1 MIFEKFLSNQVQLNC
16 EELIYQVLSFGERH
30 IMLPLPRDSVLQEYL
45 PLLFFLVFLYLLQIF
60 IIWCSEIFSLVV
72 DTWYCTLHSF
82 IYLGEQKW
90 KTSLAS
96 QPIWSASYI
105 ETLSINLF
113 SLSDPIVI
121 ITTIIQ
127 FANVT
132 ITLSCQSYL
141 PWWNLNF
148 LFLSFVHLITKVIVP
163 SPGERLSQSGQQSI
177 VTCIYKV

>member
-1 MIFEKFLSNQVQLNC
+1 MRNFFPIKYNLIVRSLFTRFWVLGKGTLCYPSPGIASCKNIYHCYFFL
-16 EELIYQVLSFGERH
+16 F
-30 IMLPLPRDSVLQEYL
+30 
-45 PLLFFLVFLYLLQIF
+45 LFFICCKFF
-60 IIWCSEIFSLVV
+60 IIGVQKFFSLVV

-177 VTCIYKV
+177 VTCIYEV